1 MRPSRLAIAV
11 IILMTSSFALS
22 ACHVVGH
29 APPGQVKQILN
40 PPPGHG
46 GTPPGHG
53 GTPPG
58 QRKK

>member
-1 MRPSRLAIAV
+1 MRPSRLAITV
-11 IILMTSSFALS
+11 VILMTSSFALS

-46 GTPPGHG
+46 GI
-53 GTPPG
+53 PPG
-58 QRKK
+58 QRGK